1 MKIDLNRSE
10 NDVFRLEEVAQ
21 SGTLVA
27 AKLGVGHPWRGRVR
41 LATLELEANSSV
53 DSAQSSTPVVSVD
66 AAHLVSVDGQS
77 LRVGVEPFFM
87 DQLRPRWTEVFSNYP
102 NPFNPETWIP
112 FQLHKDAH
120 VRITIYDVLG
130 RKVRGFDLGYLPVG
144 YYKTRERA
152 VYWDGRNN
160 INERVASGT
169 YFYRLEAGDFV
180 GTHRM
185 VILK

>member
-1 MKIDLNRSE
+1 
-10 NDVFRLEEVAQ
+10 
-21 SGTLVA
+21 
-27 AKLGVGHPWRGRVR
+27 
-41 LATLELEANSSV
+41 
-53 DSAQSSTPVVSVD
+53 
-66 AAHLVSVDGQS
+66 
-77 LRVGVEPFFM
+77 M
-87 DQLRPRWTEVFSNYP
+87 DQLHPRRTGVFPNYP

-112 FQLHKDAH
+112 FQLHRAAH

-130 RKVRGFDLGYLPVG
+130 HEVRGFDLGYLSAG

-180 GTHRM
+180 GTHRL
-185 VILK
+185 VVLK